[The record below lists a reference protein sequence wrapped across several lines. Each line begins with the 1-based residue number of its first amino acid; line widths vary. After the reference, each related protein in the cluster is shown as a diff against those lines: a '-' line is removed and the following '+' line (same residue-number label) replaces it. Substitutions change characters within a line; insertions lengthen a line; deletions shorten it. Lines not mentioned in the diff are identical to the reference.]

1 MRAFQLEPGD
11 RAVLNLQGGDAIS
24 GEISVQ
30 DKKTG
35 TVFLRKA
42 TMHTAKGPQPLD
54 GGIQV
59 PAASILWVQV
69 V

>member
-11 RAVLNLQGGDAIS
+11 RAVLNLTNGEAIS
-24 GEISVQ
+24 GDISLY
-30 DKKTG
+30 DRKTG
-35 TVFLRKA
+35 TVFLKKA
-42 TMHTAKGPQPLD
+42 TMHTERGTQPLD

>member
-11 RAVLNLQGGDAIS
+11 RAVLNLTNGEAVS
-24 GEISVQ
+24 GEISLY
-30 DKKTG
+30 DRKTG
-35 TVFLRKA
+35 TVFVRKA
-42 TMHTAKGPQPLD
+42 TMHTPGKTQPLD